1 MSRLKDFFT
10 SLTALN
16 DWQDE
21 VERAKTVSANAYGCK
36 AIASGRTNEPPVIKR
51 DALILDLCAY
61 REKKQTA

>member
-21 VERAKTVSANAYGCK
+21 AERAKAVSANAYGCK
-36 AIASGRTNEPPVIKR
+36 AVASKQTDEPIVIKR